1 VDYRSFTNVS
11 TAPVLMLTIF
21 LTSTCG

>member
-1 VDYRSFTNVS
+1 VDYRNFTNVS